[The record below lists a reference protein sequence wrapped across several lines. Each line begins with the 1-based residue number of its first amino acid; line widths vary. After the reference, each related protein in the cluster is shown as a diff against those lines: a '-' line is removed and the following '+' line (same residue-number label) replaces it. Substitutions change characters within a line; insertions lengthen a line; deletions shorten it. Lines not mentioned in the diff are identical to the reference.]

1 MKLMDFVNKEYFK
14 NDDKFNECI
23 NKLKKMEKASSE
35 TRTFCLGYP
44 DCLECVF
51 KKWCDKDESDLL
63 LDDFLEE
70 ENIIKN
76 EKDFYD
82 YFIPSL
88 ILEYKNYKSTKSDIK
103 VKEVKP
109 NKIQGV
115 VPNNHY
121 KSKIEPLEYII
132 ANNFDFVRG
141 NIIKYASR
149 AGKKKG
155 EEKNDIKK
163 IIDYALI
170 LAIQEGINIDF
181 EELKKVIDYRKEWKK

>member
-1 MKLMDFVNKEYFK
+1 MKLMDFVNKEYFES
-14 NDDKFNECI
+14 DDKFNECLE
-23 NKLKKMEKASSE
+23 KLEAMKERFKKHEG
-35 TRTFCLGYP
+35 FCYFT
-44 DCLECVF
+44 DCEECVF
-51 KKWCDKDESDLL
+51 VKWCDNDKSNMLL
-63 LDDFLEE
+63 HELFKHK
-70 ENIIKN
+70 NIILNQK
-76 EKDFYD
+76 EFFE

-109 NKIQGV
+109 DKIQGA
-115 VPNNHY
+115 VPNTHY

-132 ANNFDFVRG
+132 ENGFDFVRG

-149 AGKKKG
+149 VGKKKG

-170 LAIQEGINIDF
+170 LAKQENINIDF
-181 EELKKVIDYRKEWKK
+181 DELKKIIDYRKEWKK

>member
-1 MKLMDFVNKEYFK
+1 MKLMDFVNKEYFES
-14 NDDKFNECI
+14 DDKFNECI
-23 NKLKKMEKASSE
+23 KILEEMKDYNSV
-35 TRTFCLGYP
+35 RTDLICYGI
-44 DCLECVF
+44 DCGNCVF
-51 KKWCDKDESDLL
+51 SSWCLKRDTELLELDTIVIEDKK
-63 LDDFLEE
+63 F
-70 ENIIKN
+70 KN
-76 EKDFYD
+76 AKEFYD

-88 ILEYKNYKSTKSDIK
+88 KLEYQNYKATKSDIK
-103 VKEVKP
+103 CPDVKP

-115 VPNNHY
+115 VPNGHY

-155 EEKNDIKK
+155 EEINDIKK

-181 EELKKVIDYRKEWKK
+181 EELKKLIDYRKE

>member
-1 MKLMDFVNKEYFK
+1 MKLMDFVNKEYFES
-14 NDDKFNECI
+14 DDKFNECI
-23 NKLKKMEKASSE
+23 KLLEDNAKSFKKDDY
-35 TRTFCLGYP
+35 FCSG
-44 DCLECVF
+44 CAICVF
-51 KKWCDKDESDLL
+51 SEYCGKNKMSRNGILL
-63 LDDFLEE
+63 HKFLE
-70 ENIIKN
+70 N
-76 EKDFYD
+76 EKIIRTNKEFFEF
-82 YFIPSL
+82 FIPSL
-88 ILEYKNYKSTKSDIK
+88 KLEYQNYKATKSDIK
-103 VKEVKP
+103 RPNVKP

-132 ANNFDFVRG
+132 ENGFDFVRG

-170 LAIQEGINIDF
+170 LAKQENINIDF
-181 EELKKVIDYRKEWKK
+181 DELKKVIDYRKEWKK